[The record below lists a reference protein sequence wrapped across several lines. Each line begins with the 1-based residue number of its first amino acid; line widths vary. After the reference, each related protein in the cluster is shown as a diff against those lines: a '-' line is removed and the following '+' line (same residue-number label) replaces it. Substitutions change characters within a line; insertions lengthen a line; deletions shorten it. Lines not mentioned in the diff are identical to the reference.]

1 MIFYFKVDL
10 KEITHREYLYICLFV
25 YLFIIY
31 LFGMF
36 IEAERSQ
43 NKSGS
48 DLFINFVYL
57 IPMTSL
63 SVEAWCWEA
72 YKVFH
77 SNSNSDKT
85 LLVASLMQLVLS
97 RPRESTEVFLI
108 GKLVGITSEVL
119 ALYRYAIRRDCCHQ
133 FVSRVMRSLSAIP
146 NEFAMQKGLWSV
158 PFPGRNELRKTS
170 TKQFTIT
177 NDCQLYCQLY
187 FSKII

>member
-63 SVEAWCWEA
+63 SVEA
-72 YKVFH
+72 
-77 SNSNSDKT
+77 
-85 LLVASLMQLVLS
+85 
-97 RPRESTEVFLI
+97 
-108 GKLVGITSEVL
+108 
-119 ALYRYAIRRDCCHQ
+119 
-133 FVSRVMRSLSAIP
+133 
-146 NEFAMQKGLWSV
+146 
-158 PFPGRNELRKTS
+158 
-170 TKQFTIT
+170 
-177 NDCQLYCQLY
+177 
-187 FSKII
+187 